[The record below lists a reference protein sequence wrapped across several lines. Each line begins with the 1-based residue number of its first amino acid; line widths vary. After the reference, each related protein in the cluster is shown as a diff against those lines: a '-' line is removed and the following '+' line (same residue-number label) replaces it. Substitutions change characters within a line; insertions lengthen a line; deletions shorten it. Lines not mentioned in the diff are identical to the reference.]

1 MTKRKRRN
9 HSASVKAKVA
19 VAAVRGDR
27 TLAEL
32 AEHFDV
38 HPHQIQDWKKQLV
51 ANAETLFGNGGSSAG
66 AENAER
72 QDPETPRHDRPADDG
87 EGFCIQSARSRP
99 VSERRTMIQSDQPLP
114 VTRRCEL
121 LKVARS
127 TAYCRPGPVSHEDLV
142 LMRLIDEIH
151 LELPFYGSRRIRD
164 ELETRGHPV
173 NRKRVQRL
181 MRHMG
186 VAALYPK
193 RRTSA
198 PERDHKVYPYLLT
211 GVSVER
217 ANQVW
222 APDICYLPMAKG
234 FLYLVAVMDWL
245 SRRVLS
251 WRVSN
256 TLDREFCVEALEE
269 ALARYGAPEI
279 FNTDQGAQF
288 TSEAFTD
295 VLKAHGVAI
304 SMDGK
309 GRWIDNV
316 FIERLWRSVKYEDIY
331 LRAYET
337 PAALRAGLTRY
348 FDFYN
353 TRRRHTAL
361 DRRTPDAVY
370 FEQVAVNTAA

>member
-1 MTKRKRRN
+1 
-9 HSASVKAKVA
+9 
-19 VAAVRGDR
+19 
-27 TLAEL
+27 
-32 AEHFDV
+32 
-38 HPHQIQDWKKQLV
+38 
-51 ANAETLFGNGGSSAG
+51 
-66 AENAER
+66 
-72 QDPETPRHDRPADDG
+72 
-87 EGFCIQSARSRP
+87 
-99 VSERRTMIQSDQPLP
+99 
-114 VTRRCEL
+114 
-121 LKVARS
+121 
-127 TAYCRPGPVSHEDLV
+127 
-142 LMRLIDEIH
+142 
-151 LELPFYGSRRIRD
+151 
-164 ELETRGHPV
+164 
-173 NRKRVQRL
+173 

-198 PERDHKVYPYLLT
+198 PGRGHKVYPYLLT

-222 APDICYLPMAKG
+222 ATDICYLPMAKG
-234 FLYLVAVMDWL
+234 FMYLVAVMDWL

-348 FDFYN
+348 FYFYN
-353 TRRRHTAL
+353 TRRRHRHWT
-361 DRRTPDAVY
+361 DAPRMRC
-370 FEQVAVNTAA
+370 TSSRSR

>member
-1 MTKRKRRN
+1 
-9 HSASVKAKVA
+9 
-19 VAAVRGDR
+19 
-27 TLAEL
+27 
-32 AEHFDV
+32 
-38 HPHQIQDWKKQLV
+38 
-51 ANAETLFGNGGSSAG
+51 
-66 AENAER
+66 
-72 QDPETPRHDRPADDG
+72 
-87 EGFCIQSARSRP
+87 
-99 VSERRTMIQSDQPLP
+99 MIQSDQPLP
-114 VTRRCEL
+114 VTRRYEL

-127 TAYCRPGPVSHEDLV
+127 TAYCRPGPVSHEDVV

-198 PERDHKVYPYLLT
+198 PGRGHKVYPYLLT

-222 APDICYLPMAKG
+222 ATDICYLPMAKG
-234 FLYLVAVMDWL
+234 FMYLVAVMDWL

>member
-1 MTKRKRRN
+1 
-9 HSASVKAKVA
+9 
-19 VAAVRGDR
+19 
-27 TLAEL
+27 
-32 AEHFDV
+32 
-38 HPHQIQDWKKQLV
+38 
-51 ANAETLFGNGGSSAG
+51 
-66 AENAER
+66 
-72 QDPETPRHDRPADDG
+72 
-87 EGFCIQSARSRP
+87 
-99 VSERRTMIQSDQPLP
+99 
-114 VTRRCEL
+114 
-121 LKVARS
+121 
-127 TAYCRPGPVSHEDLV
+127 
-142 LMRLIDEIH
+142 
-151 LELPFYGSRRIRD
+151 
-164 ELETRGHPV
+164 
-173 NRKRVQRL
+173 

-198 PERDHKVYPYLLT
+198 PGRGHKGLPLPAHGRLGRTGEPGLGDGHLLSAHGQGVHVPGRGDGT
-211 GVSVER
+211 GCLAGCSPGGYR
-217 ANQVW
+217 TPWTASS
-222 APDICYLPMAKG
+222 A
-234 FLYLVAVMDWL
+234 
-245 SRRVLS
+245 SRRS
-251 WRVSN
+251 RRRW
-256 TLDREFCVEALEE
+256 
-269 ALARYGAPEI
+269 LATGAPEI

-370 FEQVAVNTAA
+370 FRAGRGEHGGLKPGGDFT